1 VAAPSDWS
9 LDPDGF
15 VTAAGLTVLYVV
27 GIRVFSAPRWRI
39 ACFAAGVAV
48 VLFTRITP
56 LATISNH
63 YLLSAH
69 LIQNVAI
76 AEWAPALLVLGIP
89 PALGAFLGRT
99 PGAPRLTW
107 PPVALAVWLGTYVV
121 WHLPWA
127 YDAALEHPRSLLHVE
142 HLCYLAAGILLWW
155 PVFQDVPQR
164 LSSGGKALYLTAAFF
179 FASPLGLL
187 LSLLGRPIYTFY
199 EHAPRLWGI
208 DALRDQRIAGVSM
221 TVEEAILFFC
231 VVAYY
236 VVRFF
241 QDEETIDVRNLR
253 EVSPPKPLHPGPLI
267 PSLPD
272 APSTERE

>member
-15 VTAAGLTVLYVV
+15 VTAAGLTVLYVA
-27 GIRVFSAPRWRI
+27 GIRVFPAPRWRI

-48 VLFTRITP
+48 VVFTRISP

-89 PALGAFLGRT
+89 AALGAFLARA
-99 PGAPRLTW
+99 PGARRLTW
-107 PPVALAVWLGTYVV
+107 PPVALAVWLGTYIV

-164 LSSGGKALYLTAAFF
+164 LSSGGKALYLAAAFF

-208 DALRDQRIAGVSM
+208 DALRDQRIAGVTM

-231 VVAYY
+231 VVAYFA
-236 VVRFF
+236 VRFF

-253 EVSPPKPLHPGPLI
+253 EVSAPRPLHPGPLV